1 MGMYKAPTDRCE
13 TLQQALR
20 RDLQNIPVPEPTLET
35 AHRMAQ
41 VLREI
46 SQAMRAVDPD
56 AEAPAFTPSRPNDQG
71 TYWRRCS

>member
-1 MGMYKAPTDRCE
+1 MYRAPTGPVD

-20 RDLQNIPVPEPTLET
+20 KDLQNIPVPEPTLET

-41 VLREI
+41 ILREI
-46 SQAMRAVDPD
+46 ADAMRSAEEAGQRGLQIVSRRDDD
-56 AEAPAFTPSRPNDQG
+56 AG